1 MRHWRKLWRLTTVSR
16 LSAQVS
22 KRLVAHSAASYVEPV
37 MGLFKLLKGALG
49 IPHYAGI
56 EDWKKAALSG
66 DSRAQFTLGGF
77 YERGQLGLPQDYTE
91 SGKWYR
97 KAAEQDH
104 HAAQLYLGVYL
115 AQGQGVEQNV
125 VEGLKWILLAK
136 RGGALDRNA
145 ANETQTRLQTLMTD
159 QQIAEARVMA
169 AIFAAERGDT
179 KAAQWLNTLRR

>member
-1 MRHWRKLWRLTTVSR
+1 VPRE
-16 LSAQVS
+16 
-22 KRLVAHSAASYVEPV
+22 RLVAHAAASYLGIV
-37 MGLFKLLKGALG
+37 MGLFKLLKGAIG
-49 IPHYAGI
+49 IPHYAGVA
-56 EDWKKAALSG
+56 DCKKAALSG
-66 DSRAQFTLGGF
+66 DAQAQFTLGGF
-77 YERGQLGLPQDYTE
+77 YERGQFGLPHDYTE

-136 RGGALDRNA
+136 RGGAWDRHA
-145 ANETQTRLQTLMTD
+145 ANDTQTRLEALMTD

-169 AIFAAERGDT
+169 AIFSAERGD
-179 KAAQWLNTLRR
+179 KEAARWLKTLRR

>member
-1 MRHWRKLWRLTTVSR
+1 MS
-16 LSAQVS
+16 
-22 KRLVAHSAASYVEPV
+22 
-37 MGLFKLLKGALG
+37 LFGILKGALG
-49 IPHYAGI
+49 VPHYAGI
-56 EDWKKAALSG
+56 EGCRQEAEAGKAQ
-66 DSRAQFTLGGF
+66 AQFTLGGF
-77 YERGQLGLPQDYTE
+77 YERGQFGLPQDYTE

-125 VEGLKWILLAK
+125 VEALKWILLAK
-136 RGGALDRNA
+136 RGGAWDRHA
-145 ANETQTRLQTLMTD
+145 ANETQTRLEAHMTE

-179 KAAQWLNTLRR
+179 KSAQWLDELRRGRR